1 MHVRKFE
8 FRISIESTK
17 QPHIPLIKVLTNMF
31 TKDIFSSIYI
41 KYIYIY
47 IFSLFIFF
55 NRKLYIKIVFPIFLN
70 LVVLKKWV
78 KGKLSLN
85 LSYLALH
92 VIKLF
97 SAIFFGKQLY
107 LV

>member
-17 QPHIPLIKVLTNMF
+17 QPHIPLKVLTNMF

-47 IFSLFIFF
+47 FLSSFFLIENFI
-55 NRKLYIKIVFPIFLN
+55 
-70 LVVLKKWV
+70 
-78 KGKLSLN
+78 
-85 LSYLALH
+85 
-92 VIKLF
+92 
-97 SAIFFGKQLY
+97 
-107 LV
+107 

>member
-41 KYIYIY
+41 
-47 IFSLFIFF
+47 
-55 NRKLYIKIVFPIFLN
+55 
-70 LVVLKKWV
+70 
-78 KGKLSLN
+78 
-85 LSYLALH
+85 
-92 VIKLF
+92 
-97 SAIFFGKQLY
+97 
-107 LV
+107 

>member
-17 QPHIPLIKVLTNMF
+17 QPHIPLKVLTNMF

-47 IFSLFIFF
+47 IYFLSSFFLIENFI
-55 NRKLYIKIVFPIFLN
+55 
-70 LVVLKKWV
+70 
-78 KGKLSLN
+78 
-85 LSYLALH
+85 
-92 VIKLF
+92 
-97 SAIFFGKQLY
+97 
-107 LV
+107 